1 MKKDYKQKGSANPLK
16 QGQVKAWLIVLLSVF
31 CTCVSFAQMPTIKQ
45 GPLAKGVKLTNQAL
59 YIGEDESC
67 YYFFDYY
74 SKITLV
80 SFDKTDLSL
89 KTEKDFK
96 RSKMSMRLLI
106 YGGIY
111 GENIEVL
118 TVKHEAKG
126 YRLEKLTFKKSD
138 MTLTSTEDLG
148 FSPFEDGKKHFSNM
162 DPVKLKEMLTV
173 SSKTSP
179 NQSYRALVRLD
190 ECQNGVPG
198 TWKIAVLDNTTNAT
212 LWSRDTDFHFHDY
225 VITDDGKVVLV
236 GYYLA
241 DSKDKAVA
249 ALVVMT
255 NVCSTG
261 MLPFQ
266 ECMSPCLI

>member
-1 MKKDYKQKGSANPLK
+1 MINTIAMKKDYKQSGTANPLK
-16 QGQVKAWLIVLLSVF
+16 QGQIKVWLIVLLSVF

-96 RSKMSMRLLI
+96 RNKMSMRLLI

-173 SSKTSP
+173 SHPINPIVRWCDWTRAKTKLPEHGKS
-179 NQSYRALVRLD
+179 QCWTIQQIRHY
-190 ECQNGVPG
+190 G
-198 TWKIAVLDNTTNAT
+198 AVTRISIFMITSLPTMEKSF
-212 LWSRDTDFHFHDY
+212 WW
-225 VITDDGKVVLV
+225 VII
-236 GYYLA
+236 
-241 DSKDKAVA
+241 
-249 ALVVMT
+249 
-255 NVCSTG
+255 
-261 MLPFQ
+261 LPT
-266 ECMSPCLI
+266 PKTRR